1 DGARAR
7 FARLVGDVDAGESFA
22 DAARHTLLALEMVAA
37 GKAQRAF
44 QFDKEGPRVRDAYG
58 HDSLGTKALLAR
70 RLVEAGVTFVLVS
83 GAWGYFDHHGDSVV
97 WEGVEKGLKPILPRV
112 GPTLATL
119 LTRPEARGLLDQTLV
134 LMMGEFGRG
143 PVINRDAGRD
153 HWTNVMSMVLAGGG
167 LRHGQA
173 IGATDSKGYGILER
187 KVTPQNLAA
196 TVFHHLG
203 IDLGAHWV
211 SGQGRPIP

>member
-44 QFDKEGPRVRDAYG
+44 QFDKEGPRLRDAYG

-97 WEGVEKGLKPILPRV
+97 WKGIEKGLQPILP
-112 GPTLATL
+112 PIDHTLATPVTDL
-119 LTRPEARGLLDQTLV
+119 EARRLLDHTL
-134 LMMGEFGRG
+134 G
-143 PVINRDAGRD
+143 
-153 HWTNVMSMVLAGGG
+153 
-167 LRHGQA
+167 
-173 IGATDSKGYGILER
+173 
-187 KVTPQNLAA
+187 
-196 TVFHHLG
+196 
-203 IDLGAHWV
+203 
-211 SGQGRPIP
+211 